1 MRAKSQ
7 DSWILRKEGNGEWTS
22 VSEGRGDW
30 GPELLGW
37 GSDWRQRQE
46 GIPFDRCGG
55 LEDLGWSS
63 SREDNGFHLTPILPE
78 QSELENNGASPSM
91 EDPGR
96 RTSPVPDRER
106 QGTSDSS
113 QAPPPLGPRSLYP

>member
-1 MRAKSQ
+1 MRARSQ

-22 VSEGRGDW
+22 VSEGGGGW
-30 GPELLGW
+30 GLELLGW

-63 SREDNGFHLTPILPE
+63 SREDNGFHITPIFPE
-78 QSELENNGASPSM
+78 QPELENNGASPYM
-91 EDPGR
+91 EDPG
-96 RTSPVPDRER
+96 EG
-106 QGTSDSS
+106 QGWFQTGRGK
-113 QAPPPLGPRSLYP
+113 GPRIVPRPLLP